1 MSLGREVDDTLLFG
15 KNPHNEAVRKSNRG
29 ISNQEELVSMR
40 AFDRREEALEE
51 KQDVFEDG
59 GIKELHHM
67 EEADLA
73 EYIRNVVRLRGQ
85 VSRLQVFKD
94 SRLRDP
100 GFRSQSCVE
109 KNLPSQLVFGSNS
122 REIGLRLAK
131 ELFSQK
137 VAGLSLGKDGK
148 ITLFLEGKNYSSVF
162 QSIQKEAEVEET
174 IEVEVEGEE
183 KDGKKGKKE
192 RKKEIVKKKILIP
205 EQIPTTPCLVLF
217 SGV

>member
-1 MSLGREVDDTLLFG
+1 MSLGREVDEVLPYG
-15 KNPHNEAVRKSNRG
+15 RNPHNEAVRKANRG
-29 ISNQEELVSMR
+29 ISSQEELVAMR

-51 KQDVFEDG
+51 KQDVFESG

-85 VSRLQVFKD
+85 VSKLQIFKD
-94 SRLRDP
+94 NRLRDP
-100 GFRSQSCVE
+100 GFRSQNCVE

-162 QSIQKEAEVEET
+162 QLIQKEVEVEET

-183 KDGKKGKKE
+183 RDGKKGKKE
-192 RKKEIVKKKILIP
+192 KKKETIKKKMLIP